1 MKKNIL
7 SAILLLFAVT
17 VMAENQEIDNG
28 YRWYLQAHINAG
40 YNANEDMRYYGFG
53 KGIGFGG
60 DLSLGYN
67 FDDFWGMYLEVGAN
81 RNKGAYLDGPV
92 GCNKWTGFSF
102 TTIEPTLNVTY
113 NLTNGF
119 LGYKPYRRNALYI
132 HAGLGA
138 AFALNNNAPAKLSDG
153 QPSPVVTDNQTSFK
167 GSIGFNYVYMFNN
180 TLAFTGDATFNVL
193 GDNVN
198 GCDWQ
203 VPFDGC
209 VNIGVGLRVYLSKSK
224 KAAREFIYVDEI
236 KVINDTITNYKKVEV
251 DEQDVYPIFF
261 DINADKLQT
270 SQKDIVKTV
279 AEQLA
284 AKPSKVVYVLGY
296 ADANTENVDNTQ
308 LAKTRAENI
317 TAELIALGIDADRII
332 THDMGG
338 NVQPFVNLTSKN
350 RSTICIITD
359 LKH

>member
-1 MKKNIL
+1 M
-7 SAILLLFAVT
+7 LFAISA
-17 VMAENQEIDNG
+17 MADNKDVLDNG
-28 YRWYLQAHINAG
+28 YRWYLQAHISGN
-40 YNANEDMRYYGFG
+40 YNANEDMRYNSFG
-53 KGIGFGG
+53 KALGIGG
-60 DLSLGYN
+60 DLSIGYN
-67 FDDFWGMYLEVGAN
+67 FNDFWGMYLEAGLFG
-81 RNKGAYLDGPV
+81 NKGMHREPDYGPFESY
-92 GCNKWTGFSF
+92 KF
-102 TTIEPTLNVTY
+102 TSIEPSLNVTY

-119 LGYKPYRRNALYI
+119 LGYKPSRRNAVYI
-132 HAGLGA
+132 HGGLGA
-138 AFALNNNAPAKLSDG
+138 AFTSGNNAPDKWNFETG
-153 QPSPVVTDNQTSFK
+153 NEKFTNKNQTLVK

-180 TLAFTGDATFNVL
+180 SLAFTADATMNIFDDNFN
-193 GDNVN
+193 GAT
-198 GCDWQ
+198 WQ
-203 VPFDGC
+203 VPVDGRLA
-209 VNIGVGLRVYLSKSK
+209 VGVGLRVYLSKSK
-224 KAAREFIYVDEI
+224 KPAFETMYVDEI

-317 TAELIALGIDADRII
+317 TAELVALGIDADRII